1 MATDKKFIPEELL
14 TRRETA
20 VYLRCGLSKV
30 QQLISNGTL
39 PSAKLGGQ
47 RLVRK
52 SALNELI
59 SSLETEGVVRNSAQ
73 ELQGLLEK
81 LNSTIERSR
90 LCK

>member
-14 TRRETA
+14 TMRETA

-30 QQLISNGTL
+30 NKLVSNGTL

-52 SALNELI
+52 SALDELI
-59 SSLETEGVVRNSAQ
+59 SSLEPEGVVRNSAE

-81 LNSTIERSR
+81 LNSTIDIKEN
-90 LCK
+90 